1 MISPKEMK
9 VRRSD
14 LTQRNEGMGR
24 VISPKEMKVGKSDL
38 TQRNEGRE
46 E

>member
-9 VRRSD
+9 V
-14 LTQRNEGMGR
+14 GR
-24 VISPKEMKVGKSDL
+24 SDL

-46 E
+46 DLAQRNEGREE

>member
-9 VRRSD
+9 V
-14 LTQRNEGMGR
+14 GR
-24 VISPKEMKVGKSDL
+24 SDL

-46 E
+46 DLTQRDEGREE